1 MNNYKKVAENPQVF
15 IDEIKAMHAAL
26 PKMMLHGK
34 KVQVV
39 LSDEVASMS
48 MTLIDATIE
57 ELCENDIHNIAGA
70 HAMLLLCISAISNGI
85 AYSRYLRDL
94 RSSKRSKPTRLELLI
109 YAQDVRNFY
118 NDVKRH
124 KLRKNKEYFE
134 AKEWAHSLPIQ

>member
-85 AYSRYLRDL
+85 ALCYYCAFRQYLTG
-94 RSSKRSKPTRLELLI
+94 SLI
-109 YAQDVRNFY
+109 VDTCEICEVQSA
-118 NDVKRH
+118 
-124 KLRKNKEYFE
+124 
-134 AKEWAHSLPIQ
+134 ASLPD